1 MPKSQGPRP
10 ALVLGS
16 VSSPAPKA
24 GQSERGAG
32 RAPAVRT
39 RPACVRGTMEPRLG
53 SVGPRAHLQ
62 ARPPPPE
69 TLPRASWDE
78 DAYDCPDYYYLRD
91 FPASG
96 AGRSKG
102 RTRREQVLH
111 TNRPVPGGHER
122 KIALKILMF
131 SLRVLP

>member
-1 MPKSQGPRP
+1 ME
-10 ALVLGS
+10 
-16 VSSPAPKA
+16 A
-24 GQSERGAG
+24 GTDLA
-32 RAPAVRT
+32 
-39 RPACVRGTMEPRLG
+39 
-53 SVGPRAHLQ
+53 GPRALLP

-69 TLPRASWDE
+69 TLPRASWDD

-102 RTRREQVLH
+102 RTRREQVLR

-122 KIALKILMF
+122 RVAQKLLAG
-131 SLRVLP
+131 LRKRRQRQLQPRPRTRLA